1 MADHPVDPT
10 RPIGVKLVDTDRVQI
25 EFLIE
30 DLVKQ
35 LVKDRVSPVAACN
48 GCNSCSATIGRVNP
62 ASGGR

>member
-1 MADHPVDPT
+1 VADQSVDPT
-10 RPIGVKLVDTDRVQI
+10 RPIGVRLVDADRVQI

-35 LVKDRVSPVAACN
+35 LVKDRFSPIASCN

>member
-1 MADHPVDPT
+1 MSEQAVDPT
-10 RPIGVKLVDTDRVQI
+10 RPLGVKLVAQDRVQI

-48 GCNSCSATIGRVNP
+48 GCNSCAAVVGRVNP
-62 ASGGR
+62 AQGGR

>member
-1 MADHPVDPT
+1 MADQPLDPT
-10 RPIGVKLVDTDRVQI
+10 RAIGAKLVDNDRVQI

-35 LVKDRVSPVAACN
+35 LIKDRYSPIASCN
-48 GCNSCSATIGRVNP
+48 GCNSCSATLGRVNP